1 MSEAAVIKVLVA
13 DDHAMVREGIRSVLE
28 REAGFQVVAEA
39 SNGSEV
45 VPLAERQRP
54 DVAILDISM
63 PGETGLKAAL
73 QLRQALPEVR
83 VLILSMYDNTE
94 YVLESVRAGA
104 HGYLLKD
111 GAAQE
116 LAAAIRTVLD
126 TVRAWAGAWTAQDV
140 DKYLSFY
147 ARDFR
152 TPKGEA
158 RGKWEAERRKQ
169 IRSPRVVTVD
179 VIDPKVTITDPSHAT
194 VAFKQNY
201 RADAYRSSGRKTLV
215 LVRQGERWLIQ
226 QEAITF
232 R

>member
-1 MSEAAVIKVLVA
+1 VSEAAVIKVLVA

-45 VPLAERQRP
+45 VPLAERQHP

-63 PGETGLKAAL
+63 PGESGLKAAL

-126 TVRAWAGAWTAQDV
+126 
-140 DKYLSFY
+140 
-147 ARDFR
+147 
-152 TPKGEA
+152 GEA
-158 RGKWEAERRKQ
+158 YFSPAVAARLSAAVRGDIQREQQRTSLDLLTGREREVLAGIARGLTNKEIAGELGISHRTVETHRESLMKKLG
-169 IRSPRVVTVD
+169 IR
-179 VIDPKVTITDPSHAT
+179 T
-194 VAFKQNY
+194 VAGLTKF
-201 RADAYRSSGRKTLV
+201 ALETGLTSP
-215 LVRQGERWLIQ
+215 
-226 QEAITF
+226 
-232 R
+232 